1 MWSEVGGGGGAVNF
15 ITGMGGFLQARE
27 REQLRDYKTTYL
39 IFVRTNI
46 RDYKTKHTGGALRLS
61 WSESAARLYRGFEL
75 SSLILV
81 ITINL
86 PDLAQFASILLQTDS
101 HWVGVPCGQNGL
113 GCHLRGPAA

>member
-61 WSESAARLYRGFEL
+61 WSESEARPFGGFEL
-75 SSLILV
+75 SSQYTSHHNHASRSCPICLH
-81 ITINL
+81 
-86 PDLAQFASILLQTDS
+86 LA
-101 HWVGVPCGQNGL
+101 PN
-113 GCHLRGPAA
+113 

>member
-27 REQLRDYKTTYL
+27 REQLRDYKT
-39 IFVRTNI
+39 
-46 RDYKTKHTGGALRLS
+46 KHTGGALRLS
-61 WSESAARLYRGFEL
+61 WSESAARPFGGFEL